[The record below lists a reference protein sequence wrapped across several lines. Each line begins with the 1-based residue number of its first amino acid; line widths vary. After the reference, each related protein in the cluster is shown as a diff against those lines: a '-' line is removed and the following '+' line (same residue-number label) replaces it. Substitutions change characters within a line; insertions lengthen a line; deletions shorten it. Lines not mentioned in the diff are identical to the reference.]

1 MTWEELKLATIQK
14 MFSANGS
21 TIPTDDST
29 RDYLAAM
36 PQVANEGIL
45 MLSTAGKFL
54 VKSVSISINPIPNI
68 LGKETG
74 GKIHLKESG
83 EMIFNGDCARSY
95 YFEATGKRQ
104 ISNDDCVISV
114 QERTTVDY
122 DIDALS
128 EKLPDEILSKII
140 EKRYEIV
147 DWDKFVKFLKSYG
160 IKSSA
165 IRPHISVTKS
175 INKENLS
182 ALYERKKL
190 SIKDIEGCYTA
201 KITKSVVLRLK
212 NAKQEINI
220 T

>member
-83 EMIFNGDCARSY
+83 RMIFSGDCARSY
-95 YFEATGKRQ
+95 YFEATGKCTAT
-104 ISNDDCVISV
+104 ISAG
-114 QERTTVDY
+114 DY
-122 DIDALS
+122 V
-128 EKLPDEILSKII
+128 
-140 EKRYEIV
+140 EIV
-147 DWDKFVKFLKSYG
+147 DID
-160 IKSSA
+160 
-165 IRPHISVTKS
+165 S
-175 INKENLS
+175 INKYTPFKGLINNEKKLPVTIVFDSEYPYSVKNI
-182 ALYERKKL
+182 ALYRSKFTEP
-190 SIKDIEGCYTA
+190 A
-201 KITKSVVLRLK
+201 
-212 NAKQEINI
+212 
-220 T
+220 

>member
-83 EMIFNGDCARSY
+83 RMIFSGDCARSY
-95 YFEATGKRQ
+95 YFEATGKCTAT
-104 ISNDDCVISV
+104 IS
-114 QERTTVDY
+114 
-122 DIDALS
+122 A
-128 EKLPDEILSKII
+128 
-140 EKRYEIV
+140 
-147 DWDKFVKFLKSYG
+147 
-160 IKSSA
+160 
-165 IRPHISVTKS
+165 
-175 INKENLS
+175 
-182 ALYERKKL
+182 
-190 SIKDIEGCYTA
+190 
-201 KITKSVVLRLK
+201 
-212 NAKQEINI
+212 
-220 T
+220 

>member
-1 MTWEELKLATIQK
+1 
-14 MFSANGS
+14 
-21 TIPTDDST
+21 
-29 RDYLAAM
+29 M
-36 PQVANEGIL
+36 PKIDIDHVMDEC
-45 MLSTAGKFL
+45 
-54 VKSVSISINPIPNI
+54 VSIQNQINGLN
-68 LGKETG
+68 LLLVNKKQTLA
-74 GKIHLKESG
+74 K
-83 EMIFNGDCARSY
+83 
-95 YFEATGKRQ
+95 YFESTGKRQ

>member
-1 MTWEELKLATIQK
+1 MTKVDIDHVQDECVSFQNQINGLNLLLVNKKQTLAK
-14 MFSANGS
+14 
-21 TIPTDDST
+21 
-29 RDYLAAM
+29 
-36 PQVANEGIL
+36 
-45 MLSTAGKFL
+45 
-54 VKSVSISINPIPNI
+54 
-68 LGKETG
+68 
-74 GKIHLKESG
+74 
-83 EMIFNGDCARSY
+83 
-95 YFEATGKRQ
+95 YFEATGTRQ

-165 IRPHISVTKS
+165 IRPHISVTKT

>member
-1 MTWEELKLATIQK
+1 
-14 MFSANGS
+14 
-21 TIPTDDST
+21 
-29 RDYLAAM
+29 M
-36 PQVANEGIL
+36 PKVDIDHVMDEC
-45 MLSTAGKFL
+45 
-54 VKSVSISINPIPNI
+54 VSIQNQINGLN
-68 LGKETG
+68 LLLVNKKQTLA
-74 GKIHLKESG
+74 K
-83 EMIFNGDCARSY
+83 
-95 YFEATGKRQ
+95 YFESTGKRQ

-165 IRPHISVTKS
+165 IRPHISVTKT